1 LSGGTYTERELK
13 RLNKKWEDLSKT
25 DKEFL
30 RKMEKEEQQNI
41 FRNYDAA

>member
-1 LSGGTYTERELK
+1 LK
-13 RLNKKWEDLSKT
+13 RLNKKWEDLSET